1 MNSANNK
8 ESNKEEKQDHGRDLP
23 HFIIVNLKKKLDYAG
38 INLSKKYNS
47 ALKILRQNMNTKIKA
62 VAVLM
67 WSNLAFAKVLYKFRT
82 VQKSLMSCSFW

>member
-47 ALKILRQNMNTKIKA
+47 ALKILKFEIVKNFKTKYEHQN
-62 VAVLM
+62 
-67 WSNLAFAKVLYKFRT
+67 
-82 VQKSLMSCSFW
+82 KSSSCAHVE